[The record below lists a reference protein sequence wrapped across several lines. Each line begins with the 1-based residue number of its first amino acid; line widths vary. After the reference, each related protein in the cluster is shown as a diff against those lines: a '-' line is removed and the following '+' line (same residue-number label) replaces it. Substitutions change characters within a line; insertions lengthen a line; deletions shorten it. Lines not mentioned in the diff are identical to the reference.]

1 MPIADGIEGGPGPDT
16 ILNDGFLS
24 ASAISSVTAT
34 GGASVVWGGASAEL
48 AAAANA
54 VARGVGSG
62 RDDDILINRGTVV
75 ADALAYPSTSND
87 VGTNGFLIFRAGVNT
102 ASSSAAGSSNA
113 TAVDLGLGS
122 NTLVNQGSLHAIAG
136 GVAGANSIAA
146 SSILPLSAP
155 AHAQSLATFNTLS
168 ATGVTGG
175 DGNNLVLNESDLN
188 VTAGGVSFVLDD
200 GALVVWPGTD
210 ALASAR
216 ADGDGAWS
224 GWGTAIATARADNAV
239 ARGIYLSG
247 GDNVV
252 RNSDSITV
260 IANPIADAHAVADAD
275 GISFSIPNATAT
287 TLTSANNAL
296 AVGIEL
302 GHGDNEVLNENCI
315 AARDGSRR

>member
-1 MPIADGIEGGPGPDT
+1 M
-16 ILNDGFLS
+16 
-24 ASAISSVTAT
+24 
-34 GGASVVWGGASAEL
+34 
-48 AAAANA
+48 
-54 VARGVGSG
+54 
-62 RDDDILINRGTVV
+62 
-75 ADALAYPSTSND
+75 
-87 VGTNGFLIFRAGVNT
+87 
-102 ASSSAAGSSNA
+102 
-113 TAVDLGLGS
+113 
-122 NTLVNQGSLHAIAG
+122 NQGSLHAIAG

-302 GHGDNEVLNENCI
+302 GHGDNEVLNENMLTVI
-315 AARDGSRR
+315 ASPLATEAEGDASAGPGEVGIDAFVTTVAQANDSRAYGIRTGGGANTIWNTGTPQQTPMHTA